1 MHTLTLPLHPPTHTH
16 TDTGIS
22 NRTPFNLT
30 TIVIIAGCCFIVLI
44 VFLIVIIII
53 CIVRYRVKILSSE
66 EQSYD
71 LNGRIEEI
79 DGSPSAKRKDTPS
92 PKYKGRKSDSS
103 FSSTELQTLN
113 SEPRRAGS
121 PPLSSYSSTDLQTL
135 DNEPRR
141 AGSPSLP

>member
-1 MHTLTLPLHPPTHTH
+1 M
-16 TDTGIS
+16 
-22 NRTPFNLT
+22 
-30 TIVIIAGCCFIVLI
+30 IIAGSCFTAFIVFI
-44 VFLIVIIII
+44 TIIIITI

-79 DGSPSAKRKDTPS
+79 DDSPSAKRKDTPS

-103 FSSTELQTLN
+103 YSSTELQTLN